1 MSQNETVG
9 QMVANKEVTPVKFG
23 TLGGV
28 FTPSIL
34 TILGVIMFMRAG
46 FVTGQAGII
55 GALAILLLSK
65 SITLFTGF
73 SISAIATNTE
83 VKSGGAYFLISRSL
97 GPEFGG
103 AIGLALYL
111 AQALSV
117 PFYILGLTEA
127 MTKSLPFMSMEMLSQ
142 PIPVLGSWFAVVN
155 LIVLVGLFVVTYIG
169 ADWAIR
175 AQYAIMAVLGLSILT
190 FMIGAAF
197 QFDSSVL
204 ASNMAADYSAG
215 NSFWRMFAIYFP
227 AATGIMA
234 GVNMSGNLKN
244 PTRSIPIG
252 TLLAVFCGFVV
263 YALQIV
269 LVGGAI
275 SREQLIAQPYE
286 SLLHISL
293 FGLGF
298 MVAAGV
304 ICATLSS
311 ALGSFLGAPRILQA
325 LAQDNILKPLMPLAH
340 LTSKGEPRRALIV
353 TFIISVGVIYYAR
366 EGSTGGALNAIAG
379 IITMLFLCTYGI
391 TNLAAFVES
400 FGKNPS
406 FRPRFKLFHWS
417 IAFLGALGCIFAAF
431 LIDALFALIAIM
443 IIALLFMYVRKFIL
457 SASFGDARRGFFYSR
472 VRDNLIKLSGMP
484 SHAKN
489 WRPTALVL
497 SGNPESREALVKYAS
512 WLGSGRGIVSLYS
525 MIIGDFEE
533 NAAARADMLERLQIF
548 IKKNQLAAFPDVLVT
563 PDFDQGL
570 HHLLQCTSLQPVKPN
585 LLIRGWAGDAQRAE
599 ASVRAMRTANFLG
612 MSQVVIKGTQM
623 PAVKPR
629 NRRIDIWWRG
639 RENGSLMVLL
649 AYLMSLNSEWSGCRI
664 RILRVVREEHY
675 YQRAHDAL
683 QKIMDAA
690 RMSDAEVNVIVSD
703 QSFDTILQ
711 SHSNDATVV
720 FMGFA
725 VPELR
730 MAEQFH
736 RQLAQ
741 LLESLPTVLLIHS
754 TGEAD
759 LMQ

>member
-1 MSQNETVG
+1 MLQEQDKSSVSG
-9 QMVANKEVTPVKFG
+9 KEGTPVKFS
-23 TLGGV
+23 TFGGV

-46 FVTGQAGII
+46 YVTGQAGIF

-65 SITLFTGF
+65 TITLFTGF

-117 PFYILGLTEA
+117 SFYILGFTEA
-127 MTKSLPFMSMEMLSQ
+127 MAKSVPFLSMETLSA
-142 PIPVLGSWFAVVN
+142 PIPYVGSWFAVVN
-155 LIVLVGLFVVTYIG
+155 LIVLVLLFLISYIG

-175 AQYAIMAVLGLSILT
+175 AQFVIMGVLGLSILT
-190 FMIGAAF
+190 FLAGSAL

-204 ASNMAADYSAG
+204 AANMSPQYTSG

-252 TLLAVFCGFVV
+252 TLMAVICGLLL
-263 YALQIV
+263 YATQIV
-269 LVGGAI
+269 LVGGAVE
-275 SREQLIAQPYE
+275 REQLIAQPYE
-286 SLLHISL
+286 SLLHVSL
-293 FGLGF
+293 FGMGF
-298 MVAAGV
+298 MVTAGV

-311 ALGSFLGAPRILQA
+311 GLGSFLGAPRILQA
-325 LAQDNILKPLMPLAH
+325 LAQDNILKPLIPF
-340 LTSKGEPRRALIV
+340 SKLSANGEPRRALIV

-366 EGSTGGALNAIAG
+366 EGSTGGALNAIAA

-400 FGKNPS
+400 FGANPS

-417 IAFLGALGCIFAAF
+417 IALLGAIGCIFAAF
-431 LIDALFALIAIM
+431 LINALFALVAVM
-443 IIALLFMYVRKFIL
+443 IVALLFVYVRKFIL

-484 SHAKN
+484 THAKN

-497 SGNPESREALVKYAS
+497 SGNPESRETLVKYAS

-525 MIIGDFEE
+525 MIIGDFEQNITQRRE
-533 NAAARADMLERLQIF
+533 MLERLRRF
-548 IKKNQLAAFPDVLVT
+548 IKKNQLTAFPDVLVT
-563 PDFDQGL
+563 PDFDMGL

-585 LLIRGWAGDAQRAE
+585 LLIRGWSGDIRRAE
-599 ASVRAMRTANFLG
+599 SSVRSMRTAHSLG
-612 MSQVVIKGTQM
+612 MSQVIIKGTDL
-623 PAVKPR
+623 PAGKPR

-664 RILRVVREEHY
+664 RILRLIRDQRLN
-675 YQRAHDAL
+675 QRANDAL
-683 QKIMDAA
+683 KAIMEAA
-690 RMSDAEVNVIVSD
+690 RMGNAQVEVIVSD
-703 QSFDTILQ
+703 ESFDKILQ
-711 SHSNDATVV
+711 MHSRDATVI

-725 VPELR
+725 VPELGD
-730 MAEQFH
+730 AANFHQQFSTL
-736 RQLAQ
+736 LA
-741 LLESLPTVLLIHS
+741 SLPTVLLIHS